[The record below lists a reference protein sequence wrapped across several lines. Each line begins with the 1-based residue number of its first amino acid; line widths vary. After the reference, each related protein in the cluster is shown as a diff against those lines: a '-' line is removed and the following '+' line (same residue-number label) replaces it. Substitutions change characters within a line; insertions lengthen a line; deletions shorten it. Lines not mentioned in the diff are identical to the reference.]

1 MQGANVLK
9 CEFDGGPGR
18 IGAQACVCFRWVT
31 DARETFASLAPASLP
46 ILIWSRMRLLRTG
59 SLSMAMILGG
69 ILSLQAEIT
78 PEDIRQLQTRF
89 QQAEESEERLRA
101 RIQKL
106 EAANA
111 ELRSQIG
118 EVRSVAASAGKE
130 AVTQEQLKKV
140 LDQLRE
146 LDRRRQDDNEKVVQ
160 QIKRLADLPTAP
172 PPNFDE
178 PKTKGR
184 KPAGDS
190 GGGAGGAG
198 STTKAETK
206 GEPKGEAKTEAPKPS
221 LPADYE
227 FYEHVVRE
235 NQSLSQIIS
244 EYNKGYGLKVRM
256 KHVLEANPKLRPDRP
271 VLVTGQKIRIPVV
284 K

>member
-1 MQGANVLK
+1 
-9 CEFDGGPGR
+9 
-18 IGAQACVCFRWVT
+18 
-31 DARETFASLAPASLP
+31 
-46 ILIWSRMRLLRTG
+46 
-59 SLSMAMILGG
+59 MAMILGG

-130 AVTQEQLKKV
+130 SVTQEQLKKV

-190 GGGAGGAG
+190 GAGAGGAG

-206 GEPKGEAKTEAPKPS
+206 GEPKGEAPKPS

>member
-1 MQGANVLK
+1 
-9 CEFDGGPGR
+9 
-18 IGAQACVCFRWVT
+18 
-31 DARETFASLAPASLP
+31 
-46 ILIWSRMRLLRTG
+46 
-59 SLSMAMILGG
+59 MAMILGG

-106 EAANA
+106 EATIA
-111 ELRSQIG
+111 ELRSQMG
-118 EVRSVAASAGKE
+118 EVRSVAASAGKD

-140 LDQLRE
+140 LDQLRD

-172 PPNFDE
+172 PPSFDD
-178 PKTKGR
+178 PKPKGR
-184 KPAGDS
+184 KPSAEPS
-190 GGGAGGAG
+190 VGAGGNGAG
-198 STTKAETK
+198 AKSDSKSDLK
-206 GEPKGEAKTEAPKPS
+206 SEPKVDVPKPT

-227 FYEHVVRE
+227 FYEHVVRD
-235 NQSLSQIIS
+235 NQSVSQIIN
-244 EYNKGYGLKVRM
+244 EYNKGYGLKVRL
-256 KHVLEANPKLRPDRP
+256 KHVLEANPKLRPER
-271 VLVTGQKIRIPVV
+271 LITGQKIRIPVV

>member
-1 MQGANVLK
+1 
-9 CEFDGGPGR
+9 
-18 IGAQACVCFRWVT
+18 
-31 DARETFASLAPASLP
+31 
-46 ILIWSRMRLLRTG
+46 
-59 SLSMAMILGG
+59 MAMILGG

-106 EAANA
+106 ESTIA

-146 LDRRRQDDNEKVVQ
+146 LDRRRQDDNEEVVQ

-178 PKTKGR
+178 PNTKGR

-190 GGGAGGAG
+190 GTGVGAGAGVAG
-198 STTKAETK
+198 STT
-206 GEPKGEAKTEAPKPS
+206 
-221 LPADYE
+221 
-227 FYEHVVRE
+227 
-235 NQSLSQIIS
+235 
-244 EYNKGYGLKVRM
+244 
-256 KHVLEANPKLRPDRP
+256 
-271 VLVTGQKIRIPVV
+271 
-284 K
+284 